1 MTTHPILGTLCFV
14 AGGFC
19 GAFFPV
25 VFRRVKGWSYESGW
39 LFYSLFG
46 MVLLPFALTVAF
58 VPDWMRVFAS
68 VSAPTFARCV
78 GFGILWGFGGLT
90 WGLMIRYL
98 GVGLG
103 LAIGCGLCSSIGTLL
118 PPVVAGHAADL
129 VRDVRACAVL
139 AGVCGTLVGIV
150 FVGAAG
156 HRKSRELTSAQAK
169 TAVADFDFKKGIWI
183 ALFSGVA
190 SAGMNFGLQMGGE
203 FERAALDAGTAW
215 QWRGLPVQLA
225 VLGGGFLVN
234 ATYCLIMNVKHRSF
248 SDYIPHPSSLPASPS
263 SLIPP
268 PSSLLPNYFF
278 ASLSGLVWGMVAT
291 FLKMGEPLMGEMR
304 YISFAVVM
312 AGMVMFSSLF
322 GVLLGE
328 WRGTSGKTRLL
339 LATGLVVLILSF
351 VTISVCK

>member
-1 MTTHPILGTLCFV
+1 MTSNPILGTLCFV

-46 MVLLPFALTVAF
+46 MVLLPLGLTMTL
-58 VPDWMRVFAS
+58 VPGWTRVFVA
-68 VSAPTFARCV
+68 VPNETILRCA
-78 GFGILWGFGGLT
+78 GFGAMWGFGGLT

-118 PPVVAGHAADL
+118 PPILAGRAADL
-129 VRDVRACAVL
+129 VKDASACAVL
-139 AGVCGTLVGIV
+139 TGVAGTLIGIG

-156 HRKSRELTSAQAK
+156 HRKSRELTTEQARS
-169 TAVADFDFKKGIWI
+169 AVADFNFRKGIWI
-183 ALFSGVA
+183 AIFSGIA
-190 SAGMNFGLQMGGE
+190 SAGMNLGLQLGGD
-203 FERAALDAGTAW
+203 FERAALEAGTTW
-215 QWRGLPVQLA
+215 QWRGLPVQLT
-225 VLGGGFLVN
+225 VLAGGFVIN
-234 ATYCLIMNVKHRSF
+234 ALYCLMMNIRNHSF
-248 SDYIPHPSSLPASPS
+248 TDYSSRPA
-263 SLIPP
+263 
-268 PSSLLPNYFF
+268 NWFF

-291 FLKMGEPLMGEMR
+291 FLKMGEPLMGAMR

-312 AGMVMFSSLF
+312 AGMVIFSAIF

-328 WRGTSGKTRLL
+328 WRGTRRLTRFLL
-339 LATGLVVLILSF
+339 VLGLVILVASF
-351 VTISVCK
+351 VVVSAFS

>member
-1 MTTHPILGTLCFV
+1 MTTNSLLGTLCFV

-25 VFRRVKGWSYESGW
+25 VLRRVKGWSYESGW
-39 LFYSLFG
+39 LFYSIFG
-46 MVLLPFALTVAF
+46 MVLLPLILTMVF
-58 VPDWMRVFAS
+58 VPKWTQVLAT
-68 VSAPTFARCV
+68 VSPGTYVRCV
-78 GFGILWGFGGLT
+78 GFGIMWGFGGLT

-118 PPVVAGHAADL
+118 PPIVMGHAADL

-139 AGVCGTLVGIV
+139 VGVLGTLIGIV
-150 FVGAAG
+150 CVGLAG
-156 HRKSRELTSAQAK
+156 HRKSRELTSAQARV
-169 TAVADFDFKKGIWI
+169 AVADFDFRKGIWI

-190 SAGMNFGLQMGGE
+190 SAGMNLGLQTGGE
-203 FERAALDAGTAW
+203 FERAALDAGTPW

-225 VLGGGFLVN
+225 VLGGGFVVN
-234 ATYCLIMNVKHRSF
+234 ALYCLVMNVRHRSF
-248 SDYIPHPSSLPASPS
+248 ADYRVQPLNFA
-263 SLIPP
+263 
-268 PSSLLPNYFF
+268 F
-278 ASLSGLVWGMVAT
+278 ASLAGIVWGMVAT
-291 FLKMGEPLMGEMR
+291 FLKMGEPLRGEMR

-328 WRGTSGKTRLL
+328 WRGTSGETRLL
-339 LATGLVVLILSF
+339 LTTGLVVLILSF